1 MARLTK
7 IELEQRLDAALKD
20 AEQLR
25 VLLAVAEGNVRAYR
39 EHGNK
44 LEDELA
50 ALRAQPARKVVP
62 SVERRPMTPWREAA
76 QKARA
81 LAMSTGRSVLVG

>member
-1 MARLTK
+1 MSRITKLELAKQNEELRL
-7 IELEQRLDAALKD
+7 R
-20 AEQLR
+20 
-25 VLLAVAEGNVRAYR
+25 LAVADGNVTAYR
-39 EHGNK
+39 NLCNK